1 MLFPDVTW
9 TLPLK
14 FMKCFLESSSISFF
28 LPPWPAETLANL
40 SESSSMPRASRKL
53 YLIFLI
59 MLPKL
64 GSSECLF
71 YDPIRRKL
79 PGEPQIKSSILSAL
93 RSCTVKTYVIFCP
106 SQQFLNLSDH
116 GIFFSPND
124 ALQLSRAHFE
134 NSSPAVLCSLFS
146 NSCLFIHIINQYLL
160 TIY

>member
-1 MLFPDVTW
+1 MLPG
-9 TLPLK
+9 K
-14 FMKCFLESSSISFF
+14 FFYFF
-28 LPPWPAETLANL
+28 LSSTLAGRNPCK
-40 SESSSMPRASRKL
+40 SFRVICDAPCIREV

-106 SQQFLNLSDH
+106 SLQFLNLSDH